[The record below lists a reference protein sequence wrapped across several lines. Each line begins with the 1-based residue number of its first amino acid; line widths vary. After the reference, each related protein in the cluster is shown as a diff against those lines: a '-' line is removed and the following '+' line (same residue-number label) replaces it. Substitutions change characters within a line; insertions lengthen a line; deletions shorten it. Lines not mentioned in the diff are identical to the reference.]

1 MWKSLYRLA
10 SFKKVSV
17 LKFLLKP
24 INSTMK
30 TTFLTLATAFTL
42 SFACTGCD
50 RDGNTGNGA
59 NDPTDQFESDK
70 VKKNADFY
78 GRSSQQGSDST
89 AAQSTEPATVDTTV
103 LKNGLN

>member
-1 MWKSLYRLA
+1 
-10 SFKKVSV
+10 
-17 LKFLLKP
+17 
-24 INSTMK
+24 MK
-30 TTFLTLATAFTL
+30 AIFTTLAAAL
-42 SFACTGCD
+42 LLGLMTGCD

-78 GRSSQQGSDST
+78 GRSSQEGSDST
-89 AAQSTEPATVDTTV
+89 AEQSSAPTTVDTTV